1 MEAVNRTVA
10 LANFYGD
17 GKHLYEDELGWWPS
31 VKEEAHSMI
40 SRDIFEYEIVHIGLN
55 LAFYYIDNDTC
66 YGLHT
71 ESLPI
76 EFKILPVVRKSR
88 RPSLAAKWLRKV
100 VGRSTGRIP
109 SSSEVENHLPR
120 KCAPH
125 VAERLILMAGSGILP
140 LPRYM
145 SNKEYAQRYMTLSSY

>member
-1 MEAVNRTVA
+1 MEAVNRTIV

-17 GKHLYEDELGWWPS
+17 GKHLYQDELGWWTS
-31 VKEEAHSMI
+31 VKEEAHSQI
-40 SRDIFEYEIVHIGLN
+40 SRDIFEYEIV
-55 LAFYYIDNDTC
+55 
-66 YGLHT
+66 
-71 ESLPI
+71 PI

-140 LPRYM
+140 LPPISEQHRICA
-145 SNKEYAQRYMTLSSY
+145 KIHDTFELLR

>member
-1 MEAVNRTVA
+1 MEAVNRTIA

-17 GKHLYEDELGWWPS
+17 GKHLYQDELGWWPS
-31 VKEEAHSMI
+31 VKEEAHSQI

-76 EFKILPVVRKSR
+76 EFKILPVVRESR
-88 RPSLAAKWLRKV
+88 HPSLAAKMAAK
-100 VGRSTGRIP
+100 
-109 SSSEVENHLPR
+109 SSLKMDGENPFL
-120 KCAPH
+120 
-125 VAERLILMAGSGILP
+125 
-140 LPRYM
+140 
-145 SNKEYAQRYMTLSSY
+145 

>member
-1 MEAVNRTVA
+1 MEAVNRTIV

-17 GKHLYEDELGWWPS
+17 GKHLYQDELGWWTS
-31 VKEEAHSMI
+31 VKEEAHSQI
-40 SRDIFEYEIVHIGLN
+40 SRDIFEYEIV
-55 LAFYYIDNDTC
+55 
-66 YGLHT
+66 
-71 ESLPI
+71 PI

-88 RPSLAAKWLRKV
+88 RPSLVAKWLRKV

-140 LPRYM
+140 LPPISEQHRICA
-145 SNKEYAQRYMTLSSY
+145 KIHDTFELLR

>member
-1 MEAVNRTVA
+1 MEVVNRTIA

-17 GKHLYEDELGWWPS
+17 GKHLYQDELGWWTS
-31 VKEEAHSMI
+31 VKEEAHSQI
-40 SRDIFEYEIVHIGLN
+40 SRDIFEYEIV
-55 LAFYYIDNDTC
+55 
-66 YGLHT
+66 
-71 ESLPI
+71 PI

-140 LPRYM
+140 LPPISEQHRICA
-145 SNKEYAQRYMTLSSY
+145 KIHDTFELLR

>member
-1 MEAVNRTVA
+1 MEAVNRTIV

-17 GKHLYEDELGWWPS
+17 GKHLYQDELGWWTS
-31 VKEEAHSMI
+31 VKEEAHSQI
-40 SRDIFEYEIVHIGLN
+40 SRDIFEYEIV
-55 LAFYYIDNDTC
+55 
-66 YGLHT
+66 
-71 ESLPI
+71 PI

-100 VGRSTGRIP
+100 VGRWTGRIP
-109 SSSEVENHLPR
+109 SSNEVENHLPR

-140 LPRYM
+140 LPPISEQHRICA
-145 SNKEYAQRYMTLSSY
+145 KIHDTFELLR

>member
-1 MEAVNRTVA
+1 MEAVNRIIA

-17 GKHLYEDELGWWPS
+17 GKHLYQDELGWWPS
-31 VKEEAHSMI
+31 VKEEAHSQI
-40 SRDIFEYEIVHIGLN
+40 SRDIFEYEIV
-55 LAFYYIDNDTC
+55 
-66 YGLHT
+66 
-71 ESLPI
+71 PI
-76 EFKILPVVRKSR
+76 EFNILPVVRKSR

-140 LPRYM
+140 APV
-145 SNKEYAQRYMTLSSY
+145 MTNPSRTLCKASFRGR

>member
-1 MEAVNRTVA
+1 MEVVNRTIV
-10 LANFYGD
+10 LANFYGG
-17 GKHLYEDELGWWPS
+17 GKHLYQDELGWWPS
-31 VKEEAHSMI
+31 VKEEAHSQI
-40 SRDIFEYEIVHIGLN
+40 SRDIFEYEIV
-55 LAFYYIDNDTC
+55 
-66 YGLHT
+66 
-71 ESLPI
+71 PI

-140 LPRYM
+140 LPPISEQHRICA
-145 SNKEYAQRYMTLSSY
+145 KIHDTFELLR